1 MVYNDCER
9 EGTMN
14 RRELATQYFLD
25 GYNCSQAL
33 ALAFSDLIPVEKDT
47 LLSMMSSFGGGMGR
61 LREVC
66 GAVSAMFAVAGI
78 LYGYS
83 GPETGDVK
91 MNHYARIQELAAR
104 FEKEWGSIVCRELLG
119 LTQKKDDPTPA
130 PRTKEYYGTR
140 PCPAI
145 IGDAAELLDNY
156 IKDHP
161 IIM

>member
-1 MVYNDCER
+1 MVYNRDER
-9 EGTMN
+9 EATMN
-14 RRELATQYFLD
+14 RRELATDYFLE
-25 GYNCSQAL
+25 GYNCSQAV

-66 GAVSAMFAVAGI
+66 GAVSAIFAVAGI

-91 MNHYARIQELAAR
+91 MNHYARIQFLAAK
-104 FEKEWGSIVCRELLG
+104 FEEQWGSIVCRDLLG
-119 LTQKKDDPTPA
+119 LSQKKDDPKPA

-145 IGDAAELLDNY
+145 IGDAAEILENF

-161 IIM
+161 IGK